1 MLECAYEADGR
12 LRMNFK
18 ERFGCFFLAVG
29 SVTFLLFAFPIVQAF
44 KKDPNTVP
52 LEWVGAALV
61 ALLVLWAG
69 WKLYA
74 SARKAAE
81 SRKPPSLGARIAGR
95 WKSDKEDGEK

>member
-1 MLECAYEADGR
+1 
-12 LRMNFK
+12 MNFK

-29 SVTFLLFAFPIVQAF
+29 SVMFLLFALPIAQAF

-52 LEWVGAALV
+52 LEWIGAALA
-61 ALLVLWAG
+61 ALLILWAG

-74 SARKAAE
+74 SARKAAG

-95 WKSDKEDGEK
+95 RKPDKEDGAE